1 MFRYCLSVFPVESVN
16 PSHIFMLSFSDF
28 PPWKTTLANSLICTV
43 LESGELNTCINLRQ
57 CIKISHYCYTE
68 FA

>member
-1 MFRYCLSVFPVESVN
+1 VLKYCLLVFPLESVN
-16 PSHIFMLSFSDF
+16 LSNSFMFSEF

-57 CIKISHYCYTE
+57 CVKISHGFYTK